1 MGSFAKS
8 SAMSRAVSVAAQ
20 KNYII
25 RTLKSEM
32 AKFGSF
38 GVLRKSDDGKKGDA
52 TAKKSD

>member
-52 TAKKSD
+52 TAKTID